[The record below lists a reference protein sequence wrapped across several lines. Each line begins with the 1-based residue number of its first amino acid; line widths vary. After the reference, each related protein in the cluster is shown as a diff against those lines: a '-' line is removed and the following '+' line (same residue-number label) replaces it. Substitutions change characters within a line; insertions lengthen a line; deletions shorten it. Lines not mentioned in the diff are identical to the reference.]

1 MIRVMMLCNRMEVSM
16 PGFTSGGLNHAERS
30 MRSLGSHPPTFRAFF
45 PGVFFFKSL
54 LLTSF
59 FILPSVEDKDGYGA
73 SAGTQDCKG
82 TRYC

>member
-1 MIRVMMLCNRMEVSM
+1 
-16 PGFTSGGLNHAERS
+16 
-30 MRSLGSHPPTFRAFF
+30 
-45 PGVFFFKSL
+45 L